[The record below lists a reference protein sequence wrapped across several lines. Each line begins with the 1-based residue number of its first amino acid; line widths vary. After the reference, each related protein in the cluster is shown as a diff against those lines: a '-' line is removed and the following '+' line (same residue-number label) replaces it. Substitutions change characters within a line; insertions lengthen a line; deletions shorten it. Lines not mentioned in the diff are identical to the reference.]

1 MEIVRSVLFQVLA
14 RHHHVQPRGLS
25 FVQYVRLFPAGQLHY
40 NQQPHCVSV
49 FCVAHLVLLVATC
62 V

>member
-1 MEIVRSVLFQVLA
+1 MSPVCHRVLA
-14 RHHHVQPRGLS
+14 GHHHVQPRGLS

-49 FCVAHLVLLVATC
+49 FRVAHLVLLVATC

>member
-1 MEIVRSVLFQVLA
+1 LA

-49 FCVAHLVLLVATC
+49 FRVAHFVLLVATC

>member
-1 MEIVRSVLFQVLA
+1 VLA
-14 RHHHVQPRGLS
+14 GHHHVQPRGLS

>member
-14 RHHHVQPRGLS
+14 RHHHVQPRGLL
-25 FVQYVRLFPAGQLHY
+25 FVQYVRLFPSGKLHFD
-40 NQQPHCVSV
+40 QQPHCVSV
-49 FCVAHLVLLVATC
+49 FRVVDFVLLIQAC

>member
-14 RHHHVQPRGLS
+14 RHHVQPRGLS

-49 FCVAHLVLLVATC
+49 FRVAHLLLLVATC

>member
-1 MEIVRSVLFQVLA
+1 MSPVCHRVLA
-14 RHHHVQPRGLS
+14 GHHHVQPRGLS

-49 FCVAHLVLLVATC
+49 FRVAHLLLLVATC

>member
-1 MEIVRSVLFQVLA
+1 
-14 RHHHVQPRGLS
+14 
-25 FVQYVRLFPAGQLHY
+25 VRLFPAGQLHY

-49 FCVAHLVLLVATC
+49 FCVAHFVLLVATC

>member
-14 RHHHVQPRGLS
+14 RHHVQPRGLS

-40 NQQPHCVSV
+40 NQQPYCVSV
-49 FCVAHLVLLVATC
+49 FRVAHLLLLVATC